1 MVGGSC
7 LGDVSEV
14 TFPAGGL
21 SRMDFFFPS
30 SNRTLSKTI
39 MAGEFKDCSEEKRD
53 IRTLTAQSRW
63 PAVGGILTAALIS
76 LVGYLVINRS
86 MRIIDSFSPIQ
97 QHDLK

>member
-1 MVGGSC
+1 
-7 LGDVSEV
+7 
-14 TFPAGGL
+14 
-21 SRMDFFFPS
+21 MDFFFPS

-53 IRTLTAQSRW
+53 KRTRTAQSRW

-86 MRIIDSFSPIQ
+86 MSIIYSFSPIH
-97 QHDLK
+97 QHDFEIVSSFQDLADCCLEEKKPA